1 MNTRIDANFSNLS
14 HGSALGGQAG
24 AQTGSLRGEQ
34 VTVKTEQSALAD
46 AAEEISLF
54 HSEKAENK
62 KHSERKVE
70 TDPRGQRMLI
80 QQINEYLDQSKAF
93 ADPAKLKHIARLMLQ
108 DGGQSPRELAR
119 QQSRDPATQ
128 YVLIQY
134 ALHEGEAGGASAKV
148 LERLQDALDDL
159 EVDYGPHIRAGLNT
173 IGAAAQWGASGEDVA
188 AFQRTY
194 RDVVLGDSVLSQTL
208 TLVVER
214 LDGSTGEKFENG
226 LKAMIFALGADLSAA
241 RPSTEPSRLQ
251 ALVQDLY
258 SLEVFATVLEGCHEL
273 GQMLEARA

>member
-1 MNTRIDANFSNLS
+1 MTRIDAHFANLPP
-14 HGSALGGQAG
+14 GPTLGGQAG

-34 VTVKTEQSALAD
+34 VVVKSEQSALAD

-54 HSEKAENK
+54 HSEKAETK

-80 QQINEYLDQSKAF
+80 AQINEYLDQSKAIP
-93 ADPAKLKHIARLMLQ
+93 DPAKLKNIARQMLQ
-108 DGGQSPRELAR
+108 ADGQSPRELAR
-119 QQSRDPATQ
+119 QQSRDPATH

-134 ALHEGEAGGASAKV
+134 ALHEGEAGGASAEV
-148 LERLQDALDDL
+148 LERLQDTLDDL
-159 EVDYGPHIRAGLNT
+159 EVDHGPHIRAGLNT
-173 IGAAAQWGASGEDVA
+173 IGTAAKWGASASEIA
-188 AFQRTY
+188 AFQQTY
-194 RDVVLGDSVLSQTL
+194 RDVVLGESALAQTL

-214 LDGSTGEKFENG
+214 LDGSTGDKFESG
-226 LKAMIFALGADLSAA
+226 LKALIVALGADLSAA

-258 SLEVFATVLEGCHEL
+258 SLEVFATVLEGCQEL
-273 GQMLEARA
+273 RQLLAAG